1 VGRTAEEPPVKK
13 MKKKFRKKNESAEL
27 LLINLAQI
35 LDECNRNKLD
45 IKLRHGIVVSKYGYV
60 LPFKR
65 RWVVRMLVDNP
76 LIVDAFD
83 DDD

>member
-1 VGRTAEEPPVKK
+1 VKK
-13 MKKKFRKKNESAEL
+13 LKKKFRKKNEQAEL
-27 LLINLAQI
+27 LLINLAQV

-65 RWVVRMLVDNP
+65 RWVVRMLQGVFP
-76 LIVDAFD
+76 H
-83 DDD
+83 